1 MLGVFEGQKA
11 ELVVSD
17 GAPDVTGLHE
27 IDQYLQAQ
35 LLHAALIFTC
45 SMLKPEGHFVAK
57 FFKSSDLS
65 YLFVMMKQAFRNVY
79 VVKPQ
84 SSRASSAEAF
94 VVGLGFLG
102 QDKAGGLGAL
112 SDSIKAIKPVSSA
125 SAEEEKEEEDD
136 KLTF

>member
-1 MLGVFEGQKA
+1 MLREG
-11 ELVVSD
+11 
-17 GAPDVTGLHE
+17 GT
-27 IDQYLQAQ
+27 
-35 LLHAALIFTC
+35 
-45 SMLKPEGHFVAK
+45 FVAK

-65 YLFVMMKQAFRNVY
+65 YLYVMMKQVFRNVY

-102 QDKAGGLGAL
+102 ESAQFGAL
-112 SDSIKAIKPVSSA
+112 SDSIKTMKSPQAIGAGA
-125 SAEEEKEEEDD
+125 SALEEAKKDDKEEEKSEEDEDD

>member
-1 MLGVFEGQKA
+1 
-11 ELVVSD
+11 
-17 GAPDVTGLHE
+17 
-27 IDQYLQAQ
+27 
-35 LLHAALIFTC
+35 
-45 SMLKPEGHFVAK
+45 MLKQEGNFVAK
-57 FFKSSDLS
+57 FFKSNDLS

-102 QDKAGGLGAL
+102 EEAAGTLGAL
-112 SDSIKAIKPVSSA
+112 SGSIRTMKSIPA
-125 SAEEEKEEEDD
+125 SVESKEAFESIDEEDDED

>member
-1 MLGVFEGQKA
+1 
-11 ELVVSD
+11 
-17 GAPDVTGLHE
+17 
-27 IDQYLQAQ
+27 
-35 LLHAALIFTC
+35 
-45 SMLKPEGHFVAK
+45 MLKPEGHFVAK

-94 VVGLGFLG
+94 VLGLGFLG
-102 QDKAGGLGAL
+102 QEKAGELGAL
-112 SDSIKAIKPVSSA
+112 SDSIKAIKPVSPA
-125 SAEEEKEEEDD
+125 AIAEEEKEEEDED

>member
-1 MLGVFEGQKA
+1 
-11 ELVVSD
+11 
-17 GAPDVTGLHE
+17 
-27 IDQYLQAQ
+27 
-35 LLHAALIFTC
+35 
-45 SMLKPEGHFVAK
+45 MLKPEGHFVAK

-102 QDKAGGLGAL
+102 EAHAGSLGAL
-112 SDSIKAIKPVSSA
+112 SGSIKAIKPV
-125 SAEEEKEEEDD
+125 AEEVKDEEEEED

>member
-1 MLGVFEGQKA
+1 M
-11 ELVVSD
+11 VSD

-35 LLHAALIFTC
+35 LLHAALIFSTR
-45 SMLKPEGHFVAK
+45 MLKEDGNFCAK

-65 YLFVMMKQAFRNVY
+65 YLYVMMKQVFKNVY

-102 QDKAGGLGAL
+102 EEASKGMTAL
-112 SDSIKAIKPVSSA
+112 SASIKTMKAV
-125 SAEEEKEEEDD
+125 EEAKDEDDEEEDV
-136 KLTF
+136 LTF

>member
-1 MLGVFEGQKA
+1 VFKGQKA

-27 IDQYLQAQ
+27 IDKYLQA

-45 SMLKPEGHFVAK
+45 NMLKPEGHFVAK

-79 VVKPQ
+79 VVKP
-84 SSRASSAEAF
+84 
-94 VVGLGFLG
+94 
-102 QDKAGGLGAL
+102 
-112 SDSIKAIKPVSSA
+112 
-125 SAEEEKEEEDD
+125 
-136 KLTF
+136 